1 MSSASLSEVDLEEAY
16 QAGQQ
21 AVEALLARQT
31 DQMVTL
37 IRPPGPTYR
46 CDFGLAPLSAIA
58 NVEKL
63 LAAEY
68 LPTAEAL
75 PSPAFRAYAEP
86 LLGGPLPVHARL
98 RRVWVRVEGIANGE

>member
-16 QAGQQ
+16 QAGQR
-21 AVEALLARQT
+21 AVEALLAGQT

-37 IRPPGPTYR
+37 IRLSGPTYR

-63 LAAEY
+63 LPAEY
-68 LPTAEAL
+68 LPTGEAL

-98 RRVWVRVEGIANGE
+98 QRVWVRVEGIANRE